1 MRERIKIPLAL
12 VMVLVLI
19 PLSLTLLR
27 AIPNQI
33 GGFIATAGIPFENY
47 SEKEDTW
54 KPGAELPGKW
64 EVRANSGDQDQGSGV
79 EAYRL
84 SLTANVFGI
93 RASQVTAL
101 VKDDRIL
108 QFNVVFDKKPGR
120 SASLVNQLKTNI
132 RSFTGEKGD
141 TEKGIFAHKNIDI
154 QIKDGSNGSVVVTF
168 SPNATAVAAQ

>member
-1 MRERIKIPLAL
+1 MP
-12 VMVLVLI
+12 
-19 PLSLTLLR
+19 LTLLR

-33 GGFIATAGIPFENY
+33 GGFIVSAGMSFENY

-64 EVRANSGDQDQGSGV
+64 EVWANSGDQDSGV

-141 TEKGIFAHKNIDI
+141 TEKRIFAHKNIDI